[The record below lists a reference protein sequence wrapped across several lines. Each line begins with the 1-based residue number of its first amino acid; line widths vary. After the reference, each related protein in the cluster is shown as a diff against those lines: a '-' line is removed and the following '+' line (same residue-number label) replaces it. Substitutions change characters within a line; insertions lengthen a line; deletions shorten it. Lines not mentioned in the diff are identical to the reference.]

1 MTEFDYDC
9 DGKMS
14 FAEFQKAVEKLKE
27 LEEGLWCYLAKIYF
41 IKSHL
46 CPFDTVVVPR
56 RILKT
61 LWLLL
66 GLELE
71 NQYVEILLTAHASMN
86 QCLHCW
92 KREAGSFN
100 IWSKSKYICRV
111 ILILYFKM
119 YYFEKLPNCETRL
132 WNVKKTEVEVL
143 KVALLPWRYQVR
155 RADKVLVKAGK
166 SLVVA
171 VGQHYLDNIG
181 CGSAQMVFT
190 SLTTPLF
197 GQHWPLSR
205 QPKIEFKK
213 EKSTGRDIRH
223 SWEWGDIGTEN

>member
-1 MTEFDYDC
+1 MTLNYIALATKVLVQIQY
-9 DGKMS
+9 GLAS
-14 FAEFQKAVEKLKE
+14 FEKEVLSQVLK
-27 LEEGLWCYLAKIYF
+27 K
-41 IKSHL
+41 KK
-46 CPFDTVVVPR
+46 DT
-56 RILKT
+56 
-61 LWLLL
+61 
-66 GLELE
+66 
-71 NQYVEILLTAHASMN
+71 
-86 QCLHCW
+86 
-92 KREAGSFN
+92 GSFN

-119 YYFEKLPNCETRL
+119 YYFDKLPNCETRL

-143 KVALLPWRYQVR
+143 KVALLPWRYQVG

-197 GQHWPLSR
+197 EQHWPLSR
-205 QPKIEFKK
+205 QPKA
-213 EKSTGRDIRH
+213 
-223 SWEWGDIGTEN
+223 